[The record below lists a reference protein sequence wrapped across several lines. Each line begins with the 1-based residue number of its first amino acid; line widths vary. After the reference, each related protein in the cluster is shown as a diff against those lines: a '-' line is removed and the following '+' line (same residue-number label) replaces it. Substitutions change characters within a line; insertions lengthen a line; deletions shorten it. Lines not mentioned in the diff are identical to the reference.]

1 MSSADGKSGHVKNEP
16 QGVHSSSKSND
27 VEQSQNR
34 GDPNFS
40 IVIKK
45 EKNWPSDLGD
55 DNDNDNDDEDPSDGD
70 NFESLEEEDIS
81 NDPELTNKIKK
92 KLIYED
98 GPFSENHIFWVN
110 FQNEHVISARKEIR
124 RLKKEV
130 SKGTKDGAHNW
141 ELIEQ
146 LEEQLEEKERFFVKT
161 YMKKIKFTENT
172 PELHSVH
179 LWWWTEPERN
189 RMYKKKDDTCPDRS
203 KLEVFINQLSR
214 DIKFLKRYKNK
225 YVSNMRTELELKK
238 RQCFEEFYV
247 LKTPEELKPS
257 ENHVRD
263 IPVPFKPHIVIESPP
278 WTDEL
283 SHDNKQR
290 LIYTKQNSTN
300 DHIFWTDARG
310 EEVNKYRD
318 VMKKT
323 KAFLQRM
330 IKAGIQTQIANAKE
344 AIERQEL
351 YFISKYIHKVE
362 IDHSLPLIHPM
373 PQDLQKIIYDNN
385 SNEESPFKI
394 EICTEQEEM
403 LVKLKDLKHK
413 ISLMGKYKNMYAPH
427 VLNQLHH
434 LEFEYKKKFL
444 IAKNPDKIFP
454 KYDMKLKQVNDDSK
468 DASDNNKINLP
479 SQGSG
484 EKDDYHLE
492 NGPKNN
498 PMASEDEDMNT
509 GDEENEDN
517 DDEEGM
523 NSNHTSNNW
532 SRWIN
537 ELPSNVKKQLI
548 YSKESNS
555 DDHIFWVHTPDH
567 SVTWAKKE
575 LAQMKKHFQ
584 KALQSGDANQINIM
598 KKEIE
603 DTEDVFVKNHF
614 NKVEYDKTLPMIK
627 PMRPKFRK
635 GLYYVKNSDVT
646 YNINHCPEQL
656 KMLRALKAHRKVFSK
671 MLRIKNMHAPLV
683 VNELYHKEFE
693 YQRQFLTMKKETE
706 ILSALKSRQESKK
719 GLTKRHKKI
728 MKRITQKQ
736 ITEELQSA
744 IKRRQEMPKI
754 LMKRTRQMAKT
765 LDKGNASAGNK
776 NTTNVQ
782 NSNIMNIFKQ
792 PGHTEFSQKNQGP
805 FSLFAQTKEYNQTHF
820 GNNKSHFVTNKTETR
835 SELPRS
841 DQEHNRYDSYGS
853 IWGQDQ
859 REIQSRSDSLQLSKD
874 GSVHMNIQIWE
885 QPNRILG
892 QQMKREESDNGEY
905 EPERIQATNNEDYYS
920 QYYGY
925 NQSNFP
931 SQPQWGQ
938 PNSNWN
944 QTPTPGNNFR
954 NQGGN
959 FNQSWNN
966 RGNQPQYNNSS
977 YNQNTFERNDRFK
990 QNSRHTKPHGYQ
1002 PY

>member
-161 YMKKIKFTENT
+161 YMKKIKFTENP
-172 PELHSVH
+172 PEHSVH

-614 NKVEYDKTLPMIK
+614 NKVEYDRTLPMTE
-627 PMRPKFRK
+627 PMEPRLRK
-635 GLYYVKNSDVT
+635 ALYYVKSSEVT
-646 YNINHCPEQL
+646 YNIKRCPEQIE
-656 KMLRALKAHRKVFSK
+656 MLLDLKARK
-671 MLRIKNMHAPLV
+671 RIFTRMVRVKNMHAPSV

-693 YQRQFLTMKKETE
+693 YQKQFLTIKNEEE
-706 ILSALKSRQESKK
+706 I
-719 GLTKRHKKI
+719 
-728 MKRITQKQ
+728 
-736 ITEELQSA
+736 QSA
-744 IKRRQEMPKI
+744 IKKRQEMPKKLSKKQI
-754 LMKRTRQMAKT
+754 KRMKQMAKK
-765 LDKGNASAGNK
+765 LDKANASFGNK
-776 NTTNVQ
+776 NTTHAQNPNTPNRYKQPSQTNTNWRQNQPERQPRNVNQFQQSNNAGNGQMNVQ
-782 NSNIMNIFKQ
+782 
-792 PGHTEFSQKNQGP
+792 T
-805 FSLFAQTKEYNQTHF
+805 
-820 GNNKSHFVTNKTETR
+820 
-835 SELPRS
+835 
-841 DQEHNRYDSYGS
+841 
-853 IWGQDQ
+853 WGQQ
-859 REIQSRSDSLQLSKD
+859 QMQSR
-874 GSVHMNIQIWE
+874 
-885 QPNRILG
+885 
-892 QQMKREESDNGEY
+892 
-905 EPERIQATNNEDYYS
+905 NNEDYS